1 MLSALPTSITR
12 DSRHD
17 TRFIKRRHG
26 CLLKGPPRRDNQH
39 LLIHISNT
47 SALYPLTGRPYTSA
61 LAYIKLSIATDELF
75 IYTFTST
82 LIYVDRAISVE
93 GATLMLPP
101 QGPDQRSA

>member
-12 DSRHD
+12 DSRHN
-17 TRFIKRRHG
+17 TWFIKQTRRG

-82 LIYVDRAISVE
+82 LIYVD
-93 GATLMLPP
+93 
-101 QGPDQRSA
+101 